1 VTTTD
6 TGVAGGPHPL
16 AHRHLN
22 RWVRLLA
29 GVVAMMA
36 VASLLFVWPLLRAAP
51 GRGLAE
57 SLAAAENA
65 FAAFIITESLFV
77 SLEGWL
83 GERVP
88 RWILVAAGGLLVA
101 VGAWASGRAEGAQA
115 QVAWSIVGGVG
126 AGLAYGG
133 TVAKAL
139 KQFTDRKALAVGVT
153 AAACAGV
160 LALAL
165 AAIWSLPSAGA
176 LPMLVVLGAAQ
187 AIVIVVATLVILYPT
202 SGTPPPE
209 W

>member
-1 VTTTD
+1 VSTAQALRSHL
-6 TGVAGGPHPL
+6 GR
-16 AHRHLN
+16 RHLN

-29 GVVAMMA
+29 GVVGMMG
-36 VASLLFVWPLLRAAP
+36 VASLLFVWPLLRAGP
-51 GRGLAE
+51 GGRGLAE

-65 FAAFIITESLFV
+65 FAAFIIAETVFVPLES
-77 SLEGWL
+77 WL

-88 RWILVAAGGLLVA
+88 RWFLVAAGGVLVF
-101 VGAWASGRAEGAQA
+101 VGALASGRAASPGG
-115 QVAWSIVGGVG
+115 QVAWSVLGGVG
-126 AGLAYGG
+126 AGIAYGG

-165 AAIWSLPSAGA
+165 AAAWALTSAGA

-187 AIVIVVATLVILYPT
+187 AVVIVVATLFILYPT